1 MDTNFLF
8 EQRSAS
14 RFLCGVNILLG
25 SVAGVYGVLNFGYG
39 YPITASAQVGTAVI
53 NGVALTL
60 GMKACRT
67 GGSSSGLPRQ
77 LTLISTL
84 VLTVILIL
92 GGGGLSLASPFL
104 FVLPPALLLLA
115 RRPVAVALNIA
126 LVIVLTAS
134 VARPGLTAWV
144 TGDDRVYNVSVLV
157 AYIAVNVYTYMIAE
171 LRYRAYRKVRYLA
184 THDPVTGL
192 DRFDT
197 NDPCPVDSSWAVLF
211 QLRDSDRIRL
221 EGGNRLVERVMRVT
235 AQRLSGRWKR
245 GCGLYSYSETSI
257 LAIPDIEDA
266 GGWSAWINE
275 TMQDLSRSVAG
286 DERSVTPHLA
296 VFVVPDA
303 ETLTRSELS
312 ARLETVIQGN
322 RGESSLITFYDPE
335 IGEQLRRRV
344 EMYDL
349 LRSARERGE
358 LYLAY
363 QPLVDA
369 IDGELVGAE
378 VLMRWESPELGN
390 VSPAVFIP
398 VAEETGIISELT
410 EWMVAL
416 AWRETRRDPEQRY
429 RKLSINMS
437 PAHIEQPDFIER
449 LNGIITREGIDPA
462 LISIEITEGLLLRES
477 IAAQNVLD
485 TLVSLGFSLS
495 IDDFGT
501 GYSNLSYLRS
511 LSVHRIKIDKSFVD
525 DIVLPTGAVNSRA
538 TPLVEAMVFMAK
550 TLGIGTLAEGVETEE
565 QAAILR
571 DLGCE
576 TFQGYLFGK
585 PLPLDVNAD
594 DDEEAVGR

>member
-1 MDTNFLF
+1 MDTSFLF

-14 RFLCGVNILLG
+14 RFLCGINLVLG

-39 YPITASAQVGTAVI
+39 YPVTASVQLATAGI
-53 NGVALTL
+53 NGVALAL

-67 GGSSSGLPRQ
+67 GGTSSGLPRQ

-84 VLTVILIL
+84 ILTVILIL

-115 RRPVAVALNIA
+115 RRPVAIALNIA
-126 LVIVLTAS
+126 LIAILAAS
-134 VARPGLTAWV
+134 VARPGLTAWI
-144 TGDDRVYNVSVLV
+144 TGDDRVFNISVLV
-157 AYIAVNVYTYMIAE
+157 AYVAVNIYTYMIAE
-171 LRYRAYRKVRYLA
+171 LRFRAYRRVRYLA
-184 THDPVTGL
+184 THDLVTGL
-192 DRFDT
+192 NRFDAREA
-197 NDPCPVDSSWAVLF
+197 CLVDSSWAVLV
-211 QLRDSDRIRL
+211 QLRDTDHIRL
-221 EGGNRLVERVMRVT
+221 EGGNRLVEHVMRVT
-235 AQRLSGRWKR
+235 AQRLSERWSR
-245 GCGLYSYSETSI
+245 DCGLFSYSETSI
-257 LAIPDIEDA
+257 LATPDIESF
-266 GGWSAWINE
+266 GGWSAWINT
-275 TMQDLSRSVAG
+275 TMQDLSRPVTG
-286 DERSVTPHLA
+286 EERSVTPHLA

-303 ETLTRSELS
+303 ETLTRSELG
-312 ARLETVIQGN
+312 ARLEAVIQSN
-322 RGESSLITFYDPE
+322 RGDTSRITFYDPE
-335 IGEQLRRRV
+335 IGEQIRRRI

-358 LYLAY
+358 LYLVY

-369 IDGELVGAE
+369 IDGEIVGAE
-378 VLMRWESPELGN
+378 VLMRWESPELGS

-398 VAEETGIISELT
+398 VAEETGLISELT

-416 AWRETRRDPEQRY
+416 AWREAQGDPEGRY
-429 RKLSINMS
+429 LKLSINLS
-437 PAHIEQPDFIER
+437 PAHIEQPDFVER
-449 LNGIITREGIDPA
+449 LNGIITREGIDPS

-477 IAAQNVLD
+477 ISAQSVLD

-525 DIVLPTGAVNSRA
+525 DIVLPTGEVNSRA

-565 QAAILR
+565 QAAVLR

-576 TFQGYLFGK
+576 TFQGYLFGR
-585 PLPLDVNAD
+585 PLPLDLPSGGD
-594 DDEEAVGR
+594 GEAVGR

>member
-1 MDTNFLF
+1 MDTSFLF
-8 EQRSAS
+8 EQRTAS
-14 RFLCGVNILLG
+14 RFLCGINLVLG

-39 YPITASAQVGTAVI
+39 YPVTASVQLATAGI
-53 NGVALTL
+53 NGVALAL

-67 GGSSSGLPRQ
+67 GGTSSGLPRQ

-84 VLTVILIL
+84 ILTVILIL

-115 RRPVAVALNIA
+115 RRPVAVALNVV
-126 LVIVLTAS
+126 LVAILAAS

-144 TGDDRVYNVSVLV
+144 SGDDRVYNVSVLV
-157 AYIAVNVYTYMIAE
+157 AYVAVNIYSYMIAE
-171 LRYRAYRKVRYLA
+171 LRFRAYRRVRYLA

-192 DRFDT
+192 NRFDAREA
-197 NDPCPVDSSWAVLF
+197 CLVESSWAVLV
-211 QLRDSDRIRL
+211 QLRDTDHIRL
-221 EGGNRLVERVMRVT
+221 EGGNRLVEHVMRVT
-235 AQRLSGRWKR
+235 AQRLSERWSR
-245 GCGLYSYSETSI
+245 ACGLFSYSETSI
-257 LAIPDIEDA
+257 LATPDIDSS
-266 GGWSAWINE
+266 GGWSAWINT
-275 TMQDLSRSVAG
+275 TMQDLSRPVTG
-286 DERSVTPHLA
+286 EERSVTPHLA

-303 ETLTRSELS
+303 ETLTRSELG
-312 ARLETVIQGN
+312 ARLEAVIQSS
-322 RGESSLITFYDPE
+322 RGDNSRITFYDPE
-335 IGEQLRRRV
+335 IGEQIRRRI

-358 LYLAY
+358 LYLVY

-369 IDGELVGAE
+369 IDGEIVGAE
-378 VLMRWESPELGN
+378 VLMRWESPELGS
-390 VSPAVFIP
+390 VSPGVFIP
-398 VAEETGIISELT
+398 VAEETGLISELT

-416 AWRETRRDPEQRY
+416 AWREARSTFLRRTSSSPT
-429 RKLSINMS
+429 LSNASTESS
-437 PAHIEQPDFIER
+437 PGRVSTPPSSASRSPR
-449 LNGIITREGIDPA
+449 ACCCGNR
-462 LISIEITEGLLLRES
+462 SLRES
-477 IAAQNVLD
+477 ISAQSVLD

-525 DIVLPTGAVNSRA
+525 DIVLPTGEVNSRA

-550 TLGIGTLAEGVETEE
+550 TLGIGTLAEGVETAE
-565 QAAILR
+565 QAAVLR

-585 PLPLDVNAD
+585 PLPLDLPSD
-594 DDEEAVGR
+594 GDGEAVGR